1 MSIKISTAPCCWGV
15 DDPKNPYLPKWTL
28 VLNEA
33 HQAGYK
39 GIELGPY
46 GYLPIDIEQ
55 VSAELNKNDLYI
67 VAGTIFDDLVTPENQ
82 PKLAQQAHDICQL
95 ITKLPQAPTEQGQKY
110 PTPYLVIIDWGHDER
125 DYAAGHPDTAP
136 RLSPELWTQM
146 MNHVKTLAEI
156 AKSYGVRAVIHP
168 HAGGYIEFADEIAQT
183 VRDIPYDLAGLCLD
197 TGHLYYSKM
206 DPVEYLRKYAA
217 QIDYV
222 HFKDINLA
230 KYNEVMNKKIRFFE
244 ACGEGVMCRIG
255 EGCIDYA
262 AVRDVLN
269 HELHY
274 QGYITVEQERDPRNS
289 GSSLEDV
296 KISRDNLQKIGF

>member
-15 DDPKNPYLPKWTL
+15 DDPKNPYLPDWKR

-46 GYLPIDIEQ
+46 GYLPIDIQQ
-55 VSAELNKNDLYI
+55 VSEHLKKNELYI
-67 VAGTIFDDLVTPENQ
+67 VAGTIFDNLVDTQNQ
-82 PKLAQQAHDICQL
+82 PKLAQQAHDICRL
-95 ITKLPQAPTEQGQKY
+95 ITQLPQAPVEAGQKF

-125 DYAAGHPDTAP
+125 DYAAGHPERAP
-136 RLSPELWTQM
+136 RLCAAKWQQM
-146 MNHVKTLAEI
+146 MNHVKRLAEI
-156 AKSYGVRAVIHP
+156 AKEYGVRAVIHP
-168 HAGGYIEFADEIAQT
+168 HAGGYIEFADEIEQT
-183 VRDIPYDLAGLCLD
+183 VRDIPYELAGLCLD

-206 DPVEYLRKYAA
+206 DPAAYLRKYAA

-230 KYNEVMNKKIRFFE
+230 KYQEVMNKKIRFFE

-255 EGCIDYA
+255 EGCIDYGQIRA
-262 AVRDVLN
+262 LLSDELN
-269 HELHY
+269 Y

-289 GSSLEDV
+289 GSSLDDV
-296 KISRDNLQKIGF
+296 KISKDNLARLGF

>member
-46 GYLPIDIEQ
+46 GYLPIDIQQ
-55 VSAELNKNDLYI
+55 VSAELEKNDLFI
-67 VAGTIFDDLVTPENQ
+67 VAGTIFDDLISIENQ
-82 PKLAQQAHDICQL
+82 AELERQVHDICQL
-95 ITKLPQAPTEQGQKY
+95 IMQLPQAPVEPGQKF

-136 RLSPELWTQM
+136 RLSPELWQRM
-146 MNHVKTLAEI
+146 MNHIKRLAEI
-156 AKSYGVRAVIHP
+156 AKGYGVRAVIHP
-168 HAGGYIEFADEIAQT
+168 HAGGYIEFEDEIARL
-183 VRDIPYDLAGLCLD
+183 VNDIPYELAGLCLD

-206 DPVEYLRKYAA
+206 DPVKLLRKY
-217 QIDYV
+217 QSHLDYV
-222 HFKDINLA
+222 HFKDIHLPT
-230 KYNEVMNKKIRFFE
+230 YLQVMRQHIRFFE
-244 ACGEGVMCRIG
+244 ACGQGVMCRIG
-255 EGCIDYA
+255 EGCLNYTEI
-262 AVRDVLN
+262 RDVLVN
-269 HELHY
+269 EINY

-289 GSSLEDV
+289 DSSLDDV
-296 KISRDNLQKIGF
+296 KISRDNLHRIGF